1 MLMPNK
7 YIPINNR
14 SSVVKQSDNS
24 FKSND
29 QPVKSYD
36 HTIESD
42 DKTVIILTL
51 FHSSDYVDSFF
62 TLVNNFT
69 YPKSLTSIGILEGDS
84 EDYNET
90 MKKLN
95 DNINNNKVLYKRISL
110 VHKNANMKI
119 SQTNRRSPNIQ
130 LFRRKKLAELR
141 NYLLKETLNNENYVL
156 WIDSDVII
164 SPHNNI
170 IELMMS
176 IDKDVVVPNCLLD
189 TSNDARY
196 DANTWILTPEVIK
209 YISKKDKNYF
219 LVNPYINYPIT
230 WMKTIYEYRDVNK
243 PLLYQIEVDAVGG
256 TMILAKSKVFHSGVV
271 FPEDLFD
278 HCVETEGFGR
288 MAKKN
293 GFELIGLPNLIIY
306 HAHNR

>member
-1 MLMPNK
+1 MPSNFSTASK
-7 YIPINNR
+7 KTRTAEADY
-14 SSVVKQSDNS
+14 
-24 FKSND
+24 KS
-29 QPVKSYD
+29 
-36 HTIESD
+36 
-42 DKTVIILTL
+42 VIILTL
-51 FHSSDYVDSFF
+51 FHSSDYIDSFF
-62 TLVNNFT
+62 TLINNFT

-84 EDYNET
+84 EDYAET

-95 DNINNNKVLYKRISL
+95 TNIDRNKLLYKRISL
-110 VHKNANMKI
+110 VHKNANMKLT
-119 SQTNRRSPNIQ
+119 QANRRSPGIQ
-130 LFRRKKLAELR
+130 LYRRKKLAELR
-141 NYLLKETLNNENYVL
+141 NYLLKETLSNEKYVL

-176 IDKDVVVPNCLLD
+176 VNKDVVVPNCLLD
-189 TSNDARY
+189 TANDARY

-209 YISKKDKNYF
+209 YISKKGKNYF
-219 LVNPYINYPIT
+219 LVNPYKNYPIT
-230 WMKTIYEYRDVNK
+230 WIKTIYEYRDANK

-256 TMILAKSKVFHSGVV
+256 TMILVKSKVFHSGVV